1 MFRRNILVFSI
12 CSLSYGCAGFGV
24 FEPSDPMDKLY
35 QACSVLI
42 DSERHFPASRLIGL
56 AIIKCKKTNDTP
68 CLAQAYITS
77 GVYHRAMDRFP
88 HLEKRYSDWLMGN
101 KGLLIQYQ
109 NRHKLAKDFFE
120 KAEVL
125 ANSDEK
131 LLKKIELAR
140 ETSLDNFGMEYH
152 KFCY

>member
-1 MFRRNILVFSI
+1 MVKNILIISI
-12 CSLSYGCAGFGV
+12 SFLLNGCAGFGV

-42 DSERHFPASRLIGL
+42 DSERHFPARRLLGQ
-56 AIIKCKKTNDTP
+56 AIKKCKKTNDTP

-77 GVYHRAMDRFP
+77 GVFHRAMDRFP

-101 KGLLIQYQ
+101 KESLIEYQ
-109 NRHKLAKDFFE
+109 NRDKLAKDFFE

-125 ANSDEK
+125 ANDDEK